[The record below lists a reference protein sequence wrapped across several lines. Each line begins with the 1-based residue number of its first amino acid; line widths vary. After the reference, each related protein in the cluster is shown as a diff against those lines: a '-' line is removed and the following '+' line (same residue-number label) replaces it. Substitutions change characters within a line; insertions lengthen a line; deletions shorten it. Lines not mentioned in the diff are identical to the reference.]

1 MKSSLSAFALLLLLP
16 FGSFGQ
22 DTAAVYTESHL
33 AAAVEMLEASG
44 ARANM
49 EASMDATIDAQL
61 AQAPQLAQ
69 FEDIMREFF
78 GKYMSWDQL
87 ADDMTRLQANAYT
100 EEELRALTAFYQT
113 PLGQKVRAVTPQ
125 LTAQGAAIGQRAVAE
140 HMPEFQAALMARMEE
155 IQRGEQ
161 DASDNDD

>member
-1 MKSSLSAFALLLLLP
+1 MKSLACACALFLLP
-16 FGSFGQ
+16 ALSFGQ
-22 DTAAVYTESHL
+22 DADVEYAESHL

-44 ARANM
+44 ARATM

-87 ADDMTRLQANAYT
+87 ADDMARLQANAYT
-100 EEELRALTAFYQT
+100 EDELRALTAFYQT
-113 PLGQKVRAVTPQ
+113 PLGRKVRAVTPQ
-125 LTAQGAAIGQRAVAE
+125 LTAQGAAIGQRAVSE
-140 HMPEFQAALMARMEE
+140 HMPEFQAALMARMQEL
-155 IQRGEQ
+155 QRDGGG
-161 DASDNDD
+161 DSDGNDD